1 MDGMGSLNALDWSVI
16 ALYFAL
22 VFGVAIAAGRQGR
35 GSQRDFFLAGRNV
48 GWFVVG
54 ASIFASNIGSEHLVG
69 LAGTAA
75 APVEEGG
82 GVPVA
87 QFEIMAGL
95 VLLLLAWLFAPFYLR
110 SGVFTMPEFMERRYS
125 AGPRA
130 YLAWLSVVG
139 YVLTKISVTIA
150 AGGIVFETL
159 MGVSFWTGAVLIVL
173 ITGAYTVWGGLRVV
187 LYTDMV
193 QMFILLGGALCVSAF
208 GLSALGGMEGLRAAV
223 APEALSLW
231 RGMNHPEFPW
241 TGVLFGAPILAVWYW
256 CTDQFIVQR
265 VLSAHGL
272 AEARRGALF
281 AAYLKQ
287 LPLFLFVLPGVIAL
301 ALSNTGYLDFPP
313 IDDETG
319 KPIYDAALPTLVTE
333 LLPGGLR
340 GLVAAGLLAA
350 LMSSLSS
357 TFNSCSTII
366 TVDIYRR
373 YRPHAS
379 EPHLVRVGQLATIGM
394 VGLALLW
401 IPNMSLV
408 GGTLFIY
415 LQSVQAYIAPPIAAV
430 FLLGV
435 LWRGATAWGASAAL
449 AAGALLG
456 LSRLLLEINAERLGE
471 GTLLRALADENFL
484 HIAIGIFAASVAVL
498 VAVSLVWPRPQPAGA
513 GYGLREAAAPGA
525 VPPAAGEAGDGPE
538 RRRQDALLSV
548 GVVLLIL
555 ALWAIFS

>member
-22 VFGVAIAAGRQGR
+22 IFGVAIAAGRQGR

-75 APVEEGG
+75 APVEKGG

-110 SGVFTMPEFMERRYS
+110 SGVFTMPEFLERRYS

-159 MGVSFWTGAVLIVL
+159 MGVSFWTGAILIVL

-208 GLSALGGMEGLRAAV
+208 GLSALGGVEGMRAAV

-241 TGVLFGAPILAVWYW
+241 TGILFGAPILAVWYW

-287 LPLFLFVLPGVIAL
+287 LPLFLFVMPGVIAL
-301 ALSNTGYLDFPP
+301 ALSNTGRL
-313 IDDETG
+313 ELAES
-319 KPIYDAALPTLVTE
+319 DAALPALITA

-373 YRPHAS
+373 MHPRAS
-379 EPHLVRVGQLATIGM
+379 ETHLVRVGQLATIGM

-401 IPNMSLV
+401 IPNMNLV
-408 GGTLFIY
+408 GGTLFVY

-449 AAGALLG
+449 AVGALLG
-456 LSRLLLEINAERLGE
+456 LSRLLLEINAARLGE

-498 VAVSLVWPRPQPAGA
+498 VAVSLAWPRPQPAGA
-513 GYGLREAAAPGA
+513 GYGLREAAAIGA
-525 VPPAAGEAGDGPE
+525 PPAAAGEAGDGPE
-538 RRRQDALLSV
+538 RRRQDALWSV

>member
-1 MDGMGSLNALDWSVI
+1 MDGTGSLNALDWSVI

-22 VFGVAIAAGRQGR
+22 VFGVAIAAGRRGR

-110 SGVFTMPEFMERRYS
+110 SGVFTMPEFLERRYS

-159 MGVSFWTGAVLIVL
+159 MGVPFWTGAILIVL

-208 GLSALGGMEGLRAAV
+208 GLSALGGVEGMRAAV

-241 TGVLFGAPILAVWYW
+241 TGILFGAPILAVWYW

-301 ALSNTGYLDFPP
+301 ALSNTGRL
-313 IDDETG
+313 ELAES
-319 KPIYDAALPTLVTE
+319 DAALPALITA

-373 YRPHAS
+373 MHPRAS

-401 IPNMSLV
+401 IPNMNLV

-449 AAGALLG
+449 AVGALLG
-456 LSRLLLEINAERLGE
+456 LSRLLLEMSAGRLGE

-498 VAVSLVWPRPQPAGA
+498 VAVSLIWPRPQPAGA

-525 VPPAAGEAGDGPE
+525 PPAPGAAQDTPE
-538 RRRQDALLSV
+538 RRRQDALLSA
-548 GVVLLIL
+548 GVVVLIL

>member
-22 VFGVAIAAGRQGR
+22 IFGVAIAAGRQGR

-110 SGVFTMPEFMERRYS
+110 SGVFTMPEFLERRYS

-159 MGVSFWTGAVLIVL
+159 MGVSFWTGAILIVL

-208 GLSALGGMEGLRAAV
+208 GLSALGGVEGMRAAV

-231 RGMNHPEFPW
+231 RGMNHPDFPW

-301 ALSNTGYLDFPP
+301 ALSNTGRLTLA
-313 IDDETG
+313 ES
-319 KPIYDAALPTLVTE
+319 DAALPALITE

-373 YRPHAS
+373 MYPRAS
-379 EPHLVRVGQLATIGM
+379 ETHLVRVGQLATLGM

-401 IPNMSLV
+401 IPNMNLV

-435 LWRGATAWGASAAL
+435 LWRGATARGASAAL
-449 AAGALLG
+449 AVGALLG
-456 LSRLLLEINAERLGE
+456 LLRLLLETNAKRLGE

-498 VAVSLVWPRPQPAGA
+498 VAVSLAWPRPQPAGA

>member
-1 MDGMGSLNALDWSVI
+1 MDGTGSLNALDWSVI

-22 VFGVAIAAGRQGR
+22 VFGVAIAAGRRGR

-110 SGVFTMPEFMERRYS
+110 SGVFTMPEFLERRYS

-159 MGVSFWTGAVLIVL
+159 MGVPFWTGAILIVL

-208 GLSALGGMEGLRAAV
+208 GLSALGGVEGMRAAV

-241 TGVLFGAPILAVWYW
+241 TGILFGAPILAVWYW

-265 VLSAHGL
+265 VLSAHRHGGAGAAVDSQYESRGRDALHLSAERAGL
-272 AEARRGALF
+272 HCAAHCRGVSARRAVARGHGLGRFGGAGGGRAAGPF
-281 AAYLKQ
+281 AAAARNERR
-287 LPLFLFVLPGVIAL
+287 PAGRR
-301 ALSNTGYLDFPP
+301 
-313 IDDETG
+313 
-319 KPIYDAALPTLVTE
+319 DAV
-333 LLPGGLR
+333 
-340 GLVAAGLLAA
+340 
-350 LMSSLSS
+350 
-357 TFNSCSTII
+357 
-366 TVDIYRR
+366 
-373 YRPHAS
+373 
-379 EPHLVRVGQLATIGM
+379 
-394 VGLALLW
+394 
-401 IPNMSLV
+401 
-408 GGTLFIY
+408 
-415 LQSVQAYIAPPIAAV
+415 
-430 FLLGV
+430 
-435 LWRGATAWGASAAL
+435 
-449 AAGALLG
+449 
-456 LSRLLLEINAERLGE
+456 
-471 GTLLRALADENFL
+471 
-484 HIAIGIFAASVAVL
+484 
-498 VAVSLVWPRPQPAGA
+498 AGA
-513 GYGLREAAAPGA
+513 GG
-525 VPPAAGEAGDGPE
+525 
-538 RRRQDALLSV
+538 
-548 GVVLLIL
+548 
-555 ALWAIFS
+555 

>member
-22 VFGVAIAAGRQGR
+22 VFGVAIAAGRRGR

-159 MGVSFWTGAVLIVL
+159 MGVSFWTGAIIIVL

-208 GLSALGGMEGLRAAV
+208 GLSALGGVEGMRAAV

-241 TGVLFGAPILAVWYW
+241 TGILFGAPILAVWYW

-272 AEARRGALF
+272 AEARRGVLF

-287 LPLFLFVLPGVIAL
+287 LPLFLFVMPGVIAL
-301 ALSNTGYLDFPP
+301 ALSNTGRL
-313 IDDETG
+313 ELAES
-319 KPIYDAALPTLVTE
+319 DAALPALITT

-373 YRPHAS
+373 MHPRAG
-379 EPHLVRVGQLATIGM
+379 EAHLVRVGQLATIGM
-394 VGLALLW
+394 VVLALLW

-408 GGTLFIY
+408 GGTLFVY

-435 LWRGATAWGASAAL
+435 LWRRATARGASAAL
-449 AAGALLG
+449 AVGAVLG
-456 LSRLLLEINAERLGE
+456 LSRLLLEIYAERLGE

-498 VAVSLVWPRPQPAGA
+498 VAVSLAWPRPQPPGA
-513 GYGLREAAAPGA
+513 GYGLREPTAPGA
-525 VPPAAGEAGDGPE
+525 VPAPGAEQDAPE
-538 RRRQDALLSV
+538 RRHQDALLSV

-555 ALWAIFS
+555 ALWAVFS

>member
-1 MDGMGSLNALDWSVI
+1 MDGTGSLNALDWSVI

-22 VFGVAIAAGRQGR
+22 VFGVAIAAGRRGR

-110 SGVFTMPEFMERRYS
+110 SGVFTMPEFLERRYS

-159 MGVSFWTGAVLIVL
+159 MGVPFWTGAILIVL

-208 GLSALGGMEGLRAAV
+208 GLSALGGVEGMRAAV

-241 TGVLFGAPILAVWYW
+241 TGILFGAPILAVWYW

-301 ALSNTGYLDFPP
+301 ALSNTGRL
-313 IDDETG
+313 ELAES
-319 KPIYDAALPTLVTE
+319 DAALPALITA

-373 YRPHAS
+373 MHPRAS

-401 IPNMSLV
+401 IPNMNLV

-449 AAGALLG
+449 AVGALLG
-456 LSRLLLEINAERLGE
+456 LSRLLLEMSAGRLGE

-498 VAVSLVWPRPQPAGA
+498 VAVSLIWPRPQPAGA

-525 VPPAAGEAGDGPE
+525 PPAPGAAQDTPE
-538 RRRQDALLSV
+538 RRRQDAMLSA
-548 GVVLLIL
+548 GVVVLIL

>member
-1 MDGMGSLNALDWSVI
+1 MDGTGSLNALDWSVI

-22 VFGVAIAAGRQGR
+22 VFGVAIAAGRRGR

-110 SGVFTMPEFMERRYS
+110 SGVFTMPEFLERRYS

-159 MGVSFWTGAVLIVL
+159 MGVPFWTGAILIVL

-208 GLSALGGMEGLRAAV
+208 GLSALGGVEGMRAAV

-241 TGVLFGAPILAVWYW
+241 TGILFGAPILAVWYW

-301 ALSNTGYLDFPP
+301 ALSNTGRL
-313 IDDETG
+313 ELAES
-319 KPIYDAALPTLVTE
+319 DAALPALITA

-373 YRPHAS
+373 MHPRAS

-401 IPNMSLV
+401 IPNMNLV

-449 AAGALLG
+449 AVGALLG
-456 LSRLLLEINAERLGE
+456 LSRLLLEMSAGRLGE

-498 VAVSLVWPRPQPAGA
+498 VAVSLIWPRPQPAGA
-513 GYGLREAAAPGA
+513 GYGLREAAARTPC
-525 VPPAAGEAGDGPE
+525 
-538 RRRQDALLSV
+538 
-548 GVVLLIL
+548 
-555 ALWAIFS
+555 

>member
-1 MDGMGSLNALDWSVI
+1 MDSMGSLNALDWSVI

-22 VFGVAIAAGRQGR
+22 IFGVAIAAGRRGR

-110 SGVFTMPEFMERRYS
+110 SGVFTMPEFLERRYS

-159 MGVSFWTGAVLIVL
+159 MGVPFWTGAILIVL

-208 GLSALGGMEGLRAAV
+208 GLSALGGVEGMRAAV

-241 TGVLFGAPILAVWYW
+241 TGILFGAPILAVWYW

-301 ALSNTGYLDFPP
+301 ALSNTGRLELAEP
-313 IDDETG
+313 
-319 KPIYDAALPTLVTE
+319 DAALPALVTA

-366 TVDIYRR
+366 TVDIYKRIYPR
-373 YRPHAS
+373 AS

-401 IPNMSLV
+401 IPNMNLV

-435 LWRGATAWGASAAL
+435 LWRGATARGASAAL
-449 AAGALLG
+449 AVGALLG
-456 LSRLLLEINAERLGE
+456 LLRLLLEINAKRLGE

-498 VAVSLVWPRPQPAGA
+498 VAVSLAWPRPHAGA

-525 VPPAAGEAGDGPE
+525 PPAAGEAGDGPA

-555 ALWAIFS
+555 ALWATFS

>member
-22 VFGVAIAAGRQGR
+22 IFGVAIAAGRQGR

-75 APVEEGG
+75 APVEKGG

-110 SGVFTMPEFMERRYS
+110 SGVFTMPEFLERRYS

-159 MGVSFWTGAVLIVL
+159 MGVSFWTGAILIVL

-208 GLSALGGMEGLRAAV
+208 GLSALGGVEGMRAAV

-241 TGVLFGAPILAVWYW
+241 TGILFGAPILAVWYW

-287 LPLFLFVLPGVIAL
+287 LPLFLFVMPGVIAL
-301 ALSNTGYLDFPP
+301 ALSNTGRL
-313 IDDETG
+313 ELAES
-319 KPIYDAALPTLVTE
+319 DAALPALITA

-373 YRPHAS
+373 MHPRAS
-379 EPHLVRVGQLATIGM
+379 ETHLVRVGQLATIGM

-401 IPNMSLV
+401 IPNMNLV
-408 GGTLFIY
+408 GGTLFVY

-449 AAGALLG
+449 AVGALLG
-456 LSRLLLEINAERLGE
+456 LSRLLLEINAARLGE

-498 VAVSLVWPRPQPAGA
+498 VAVSLAWPRPQPAGA
-513 GYGLREAAAPGA
+513 GYGLREAAAIGA
-525 VPPAAGEAGDGPE
+525 PPAAAGEAGDGPE